1 MMDKEINV
9 RTITKKKTK
18 EFEVLVKDNMKRAYF
33 SALGFLGS
41 HDAAM
46 DISQEAFIRTYSN
59 FKNYD
64 TKRNFFTWYYK
75 ILRNLCL
82 NFIRDNKNRKEELFL
97 ESRKYDFSHN
107 NPAQNLEEKEE
118 LEILHDA
125 INQLETEDKE
135 IIVLREF
142 EGYSYEEISEMLN
155 LPAGTVMSRL
165 FYARKKLA
173 EKMKRLMK

>member
-1 MMDKEINV
+1 MMDKKV
-9 RTITKKKTK
+9 SAQTISKNKTK

-46 DISQEAFIRTYSN
+46 DVSQEAFIRAYRN
-59 FKNYD
+59 FNGYD

-82 NFIRDNKNRKEELFL
+82 NFIRDNKNRKEEYFF
-97 ESRKYDFSHN
+97 ESRNYEDLRN
-107 NPAQNLEEKEE
+107 NPEQNLEEKEE
-118 LEILHDA
+118 LKMLHIA
-125 INQLETEDKE
+125 INQLETEDRE
-135 IIVLREF
+135 IIILREF
-142 EGYSYEEISEMLN
+142 EGYSYEEISEMLS

-165 FYARKKLA
+165 YYTRKKLA
-173 EKMKRLMK
+173 EKMKRIM

>member
-1 MMDKEINV
+1 MMDIIVNAG
-9 RTITKKKTK
+9 TISKKKSK

-46 DISQEAFIRTYSN
+46 DVSQEAFIRAYRN
-59 FKNYD
+59 FNKYD

-82 NFIRDNKNRKEELFL
+82 NFLRDNKNRKEEYFF
-97 ESRKYDFSHN
+97 ESRKYEDFRN
-107 NPAQNLEEKEE
+107 NPEQTLEEKEE
-118 LEILHDA
+118 LEMLHNA
-125 INQLETEDKE
+125 INQLETGDRE
-135 IIVLREF
+135 IIILREF

-165 FYARKKLA
+165 YYARKKLA
-173 EKMKRLMK
+173 EKMKRLME

>member
-1 MMDKEINV
+1 MMDIKVNAG
-9 RTITKKKTK
+9 TISKTKMK

-46 DISQEAFIRTYSN
+46 DVSQEAFIRAYRN
-59 FKNYD
+59 FNKYD

-82 NFIRDNKNRKEELFL
+82 NFIRDNKNRNEEYFF
-97 ESRKYDFSHN
+97 ESRKYENSRN
-107 NPAQNLEEKEE
+107 NPGQNLEEKEE
-118 LEILHDA
+118 LEMLHAA
-125 INQLETEDKE
+125 INQLETDDRE
-135 IIVLREF
+135 IIFLREF
-142 EGYSYEEISEMLN
+142 ESYSYEEISEMLN

>member
-1 MMDKEINV
+1 MMDKKV
-9 RTITKKKTK
+9 SSRTISKNKTK

-46 DISQEAFIRTYSN
+46 DVSQEAFIRAYHN
-59 FKNYD
+59 FNKYD
-64 TKRNFFTWYYK
+64 TKKNFFTWYYK

-82 NFIRDNKNRKEELFL
+82 NFIRDNINRKEEYFF
-97 ESRKYDFSHN
+97 ENKKYEDYRN
-107 NPAQNLEEKEE
+107 NPEQNLEEKDEFE
-118 LEILHDA
+118 MLHAA
-125 INQLETEDKE
+125 INQLATEDRE
-135 IIVLREF
+135 IIILREF
-142 EGYSYEEISEMLN
+142 EGSSYEEISEMLN

-173 EKMKRLMK
+173 GKIKRLTE

>member
-1 MMDKEINV
+1 MMDKKLSA
-9 RTITKKKTK
+9 RTISKNKSK
-18 EFEVLVKDNMKRAYF
+18 EFEVLVKDNMRRAYF

-46 DISQEAFIRTYSN
+46 DVSQEAFIRAYRN
-59 FKNYD
+59 FNKYD

-82 NFIRDNKNRKEELFL
+82 NFIRDNKNRKEEYFF
-97 ESRKYDFSHN
+97 ECKKYEDSRN
-107 NPAQNLEEKEE
+107 NPEQTFEEKEE
-118 LEILHDA
+118 LEMLHVA

-135 IIVLREF
+135 IIILREF
-142 EGYSYEEISEMLN
+142 EGYSYDEISEMLS

-173 EKMKRLMK
+173 EKMKRIME

>member
-1 MMDKEINV
+1 MVNKKLRAPAIS
-9 RTITKKKTK
+9 KKKTN
-18 EFEVLVKDNMKRAYF
+18 EFEVLVKNNMKRAYF

-46 DISQEAFIRTYSN
+46 DVSQEAFIRAYRS
-59 FKNYD
+59 FDKYD
-64 TKRNFFTWYYK
+64 PKRNFFTWYYK

-82 NFIRDNKNRKEELFL
+82 NFIRDNKNRKEEFFL
-97 ESRKYDFSHN
+97 ERRKDIASRS
-107 NPAQNLEEKEE
+107 NPEQNLEEKEE
-118 LEILHDA
+118 LKLLHNT
-125 INQLETEDKE
+125 INQLETEDRE
-135 IIVLREF
+135 IIILREF

-173 EKMKRLMK
+173 ENMKRLME

>member
-1 MMDKEINV
+1 MDKKV
-9 RTITKKKTK
+9 SARTISKNNTK

-46 DISQEAFIRTYSN
+46 DVSQEAFIRAFHN
-59 FKNYD
+59 FNKYD
-64 TKRNFFTWYYK
+64 EKRNFFTWYYK

-82 NFIRDNKNRKEELFL
+82 NFIRDTKNRKEEFFL
-97 ESRKYDFSHN
+97 DSRKYEDSQN
-107 NPAQNLEEKEE
+107 NPEQNLEEREE
-118 LEILHDA
+118 LEMLHIA
-125 INQLETEDKE
+125 INQLETEDRE
-135 IIVLREF
+135 IIILREF

-173 EKMKRLMK
+173 EKMKRTMK

>member
-1 MMDKEINV
+1 MMDKKLSA
-9 RTITKKKTK
+9 RTISKNKTK

-46 DISQEAFIRTYSN
+46 DVSQEAFIRAHRN
-59 FKNYD
+59 FNKYD

-82 NFIRDNKNRKEELFL
+82 NFIRDNKNRKEEFFL
-97 ESRKYDFSHN
+97 ESRKYEDSRN
-107 NPAQNLEEKEE
+107 NPEQNLEEKED
-118 LEILHDA
+118 LEMLHIA
-125 INQLETEDKE
+125 INQLETEDRE
-135 IIVLREF
+135 IIILREF

-173 EKMKRLMK
+173 EKMKRIME

>member
-1 MMDKEINV
+1 M
-9 RTITKKKTK
+9 KKKLRTPAISKKKMK
-18 EFEVLVKDNMKRAYF
+18 EFEVLVKNNMKRAYF

-46 DISQEAFIRTYSN
+46 DVSQEAFIRAYRS
-59 FKNYD
+59 FDKYD
-64 TKRNFFTWYYK
+64 SKKNFFTWYYK

-82 NFIRDNKNRKEELFL
+82 NFIRDNKNRKEEFFL
-97 ESRKYDFSHN
+97 ESRKDVVSRN
-107 NPAQNLEEKEE
+107 NPGQNLEEKEE
-118 LEILHDA
+118 LEMLHDA
-125 INQLETEDKE
+125 INQLETEDRE
-135 IIVLREF
+135 IIILREF

-173 EKMKRLMK
+173 ENLKRLME